1 MDALPDLGSTGDAE
15 LKALIDHYVKEEN
28 ETSYRRRIL
37 HGYIDIL
44 KAELLARKKSQYES
58 GTLDTID
65 IDQLSSILSGKSL
78 PSQGSNDE

>member
-1 MDALPDLGSTGDAE
+1 MDALPDLGATSDAD
-15 LKALIDHYVKEEN
+15 LKALIDQYVKEEN

-65 IDQLSSILSGKSL
+65 VDQLSSILSGKSL
-78 PSQGSNDE
+78 PAQGAGDE